1 MNPPPLRLDIPSAW
15 YPTHFQNN
23 SNTSHRAL
31 YGRDPRDSPALM
43 ADFKAV
49 GDQPNDEDLIV
60 SAIYAGKL
68 KGLNPNQALD
78 GLHTVGI
85 HFHLSP
91 FLTRCAG

>member
-15 YPTHFQNN
+15 YPTHLPNN
-23 SNTSHRAL
+23 PSPSHRAL
-31 YGRDPRDSPALM
+31 YGRDLHDSPALM
-43 ADFKAV
+43 ANFKAV

-60 SAIYAGKL
+60 SAIYGGQL
-68 KGLNPNQALD
+68 KGLNTNQALD

-85 HFHLSP
+85 QIYVSL